1 MITYIYILIIK
12 FILATVFYL
21 QKDLHLE
28 KLTVTELFNNM
39 LDVKFIRCIQCTT

>member
-1 MITYIYILIIK
+1 MIIHIYILMIK

-28 KLTVTELFNNM
+28 KVTVTGLFNNM
-39 LDVKFIRCIQCTT
+39 LDVKFIRCI